1 MNNMKK
7 NIEKILA
14 SAAMIIAL
22 VLIIILLVTAFGGI
36 KQEEFD
42 NDLVK
47 GLFITLGILYAVLAG
62 GALAM
67 LFLGSEAVR
76 EITLRSEQGG
86 NCKATLGVIRK
97 LVKETFADVEGVK
110 AGKVSLIVNEYGV
123 KLKVAVRITDRD
135 LFETEVY
142 LRTLLEEVFKGALG
156 FRFHAIEIKVTALQS
171 RFKPDKDKVQSAVDE
186 RVAEHEPNYA
196 SLPNMVEQ
204 IAPETAA
211 QESPAEEAS
220 ADEAADVAN
229 AAAEEESSVEL
240 YESENTPADAV
251 EQLPEDEAYVED
263 DAADDAVADDKDDK
277 TEEDAGERK
286 TDADADEE

>member
-42 NDLVK
+42 NNLVK

-220 ADEAADVAN
+220 AGEATDVAN

>member
-211 QESPAEEAS
+211 QESPAEEVS
-220 ADEAADVAN
+220 AGEAADVAN

>member
-220 ADEAADVAN
+220 AGEAADVAN

>member
-204 IAPETAA
+204 IAHETAA
-211 QESPAEEAS
+211 QESPAEETS
-220 ADEAADVAN
+220 AGEAADVAN